1 MSQATGPLSLREA
14 CDKFE
19 ALLEPYYYQHSQY
32 RLAETIRV
40 DWKGKHRRCDFIT
53 DDFTMGEDSW
63 EKVLKLVELTL
74 EMNKVRGKKGL

>member
-1 MSQATGPLSLREA
+1 MSQVTGPLSLREA

-19 ALLEPYYYQHSQY
+19 ALLEPYYSRNNQYQLTES
-32 RLAETIRV
+32 IRV
-40 DWKGKHRRCDFIT
+40 DWKGRHKHCNFATADFNI
-53 DDFTMGEDSW
+53 GEDSW